1 VRILPGFRGNRSA
14 SWSLWV
20 LIVISLL
27 ALLAPILP
35 LEDPATPDLDRK
47 VMGPGW
53 PGLERGQLTPMLC
66 TDQLGRCLLSRIV
79 WGSRVSLSVGLLSS
93 LVSLILG
100 VTYGAVSG
108 FAGGRVDSVMM
119 RLVDM
124 LYALPLMFIV
134 IFVVT
139 FLRGV
144 QSTNP
149 DFPLSTEVVL
159 FAVIGAV
166 SWLVMARLVRGQVLS
181 LKETAF
187 VDAARAAGSGPLD
200 ILIKHLLPNLLPL
213 ILVTLTLTIPRVILM
228 EAFLSFLGLGVDA
241 PDVSW
246 GLLAQEGF
254 GAVTA
259 VHVSWWLIVFPG
271 IFLGATLHAL
281 NTLGDRLRDLLD
293 PVQKGESP
301 AAPQR
306 GTS

>member
-1 VRILPGFRGNRSA
+1 VKLLPRSGLVKQA
-14 SWSLWV
+14 PWSLWV
-20 LIVISLL
+20 LIIISLL

-35 LEDPATPDLDRK
+35 LADPALPDLDRK
-47 VMGPGW
+47 VTGPTW
-53 PGLERGQLTPMLC
+53 PGLEHGHLAPAFG
-66 TDQLGRCLLSRIV
+66 TDQLGRCLLSRII
-79 WGSRVSLSVGLLSS
+79 WGSRVSLMVGLLSS
-93 LVSLILG
+93 LISLTLG

-119 RLVDM
+119 RFVDM

-139 FLRGV
+139 FLHGV
-144 QSTNP
+144 QAADP
-149 DFPLSTEVVL
+149 EFPLSTEVVL

-166 SWLVMARLVRGQVLS
+166 SWLVMARLVRGHVLS

-254 GAVTA
+254 GALTA

-301 AAPQR
+301 VAPQR